1 MAPGTNTGAAHPV
14 ALGTEMDPIMK
25 QKVENDAAALL
36 RGICAKRG
44 RNSDLAQQAVLQS
57 KSFTDQ
63 EALNDHLI
71 DLVAADERDLLA
83 KLDGREITRFD
94 GHKQVLHLA
103 GATVSVYE
111 KNIRQKILAG
121 IADPNVALVLL
132 VLGAL
137 GMYIEFTSPGLIAPG
152 VAGAILVLLGLSA
165 LSMLPINWLGASLLL
180 LAVVLFVLEA
190 KFTSHGVLGIGGA
203 AAMVLGAML
212 LVDSPLPEMRI
223 KLSTAVALAAPFS
236 IITILLVSL
245 VIKARANKVI
255 TGHEGMIGETGVAS
269 GTLAPEGMI
278 MVRGEYWTAVSR
290 TPVAAGT
297 PVRVTEISGLRLT
310 VEPIAKQGD

>member
-1 MAPGTNTGAAHPV
+1 
-14 ALGTEMDPIMK
+14 
-25 QKVENDAAALL
+25 
-36 RGICAKRG
+36 
-44 RNSDLAQQAVLQS
+44 
-57 KSFTDQ
+57 
-63 EALNDHLI
+63 
-71 DLVAADERDLLA
+71 
-83 KLDGREITRFD
+83 
-94 GHKQVLHLA
+94 VLHLA

-111 KNIRQKILAG
+111 KNIRQRILAG
-121 IADPNVALVLL
+121 IADPNVALILL

-236 IITILLVSL
+236 IITVLLVSL
-245 VIKARANKVI
+245 VVKARANKVI

-269 GTLAPEGMI
+269 GMLAPEGMI